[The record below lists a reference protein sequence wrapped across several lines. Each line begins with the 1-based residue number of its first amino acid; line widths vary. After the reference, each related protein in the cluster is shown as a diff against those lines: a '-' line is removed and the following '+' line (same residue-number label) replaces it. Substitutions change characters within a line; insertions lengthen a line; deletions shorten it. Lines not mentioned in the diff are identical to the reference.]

1 MAKAVLIMDMP
12 PKSCAMCDFVKADS
26 VTMNCVGKM
35 YCGVP
40 WIGEDVTD
48 YIACRPEFC
57 PLRELPERKPES
69 ERRECEGST
78 RGTWQVPLPKN
89 MGWNACLEEIIK
101 EENGK
106 C

>member
-48 YIACRPEFC
+48 YIECRPNFC
-57 PLRELPERKPES
+57 PLREMPEKKLKAFE
-69 ERRECEGST
+69 T
-78 RGTWQVPLPKN
+78 VRG
-89 MGWNACLEEIIK
+89 I
-101 EENGK
+101 
-106 C
+106 

>member
-48 YIACRPEFC
+48 YIECRPNFC
-57 PLRELPERKPES
+57 PLREMPEKKLKAFES
-69 ERRECEGST
+69 VRGICGSRERI
-78 RGTWQVPLPKN
+78 GTQFS
-89 MGWNACLEEIIK
+89 I
-101 EENGK
+101 
-106 C
+106 